1 MSSPRSLRLL
11 SVVAPVLNEGEVIEE
26 FHRRLCA
33 ALDGIRFELIVVDD
47 GSTDAT
53 PQILARLADVD
64 ERVRVVELSRNF
76 GYQSASSAGLD
87 HAAGDVVVTIDAD
100 LQDPPEL
107 IGEMLERWR
116 GGSDVVYA
124 VRRERQGESRMKLLT
139 ARWFSRAFARMAE
152 LEIPLNAGD
161 FRLLDRRAVD
171 ALLRMPERR
180 RFLRGM
186 TVWVGYTQ
194 SSVAYDR
201 DPRFA
206 GETRYRWRTLL
217 RISFD
222 AITSFSSVPLQIAT
236 LIGFAVSAIAF
247 LGLPYVV
254 VGRLTGIY
262 SVKGLSTLLFA
273 VLFLGGIQLIF
284 LGVIGEYISRIY
296 DEVKGRPLYVVRRRR
311 NVGAPEPDGPGSDP
325 RSREGSAA
333 SEAAEV
339 APSAASA
346 RGPR

>member
-1 MSSPRSLRLL
+1 MNARALRLL
-11 SVVAPVLNEGEVIEE
+11 SVVAPVLNEAEVIEE
-26 FHRRLCA
+26 FHRRVCA
-33 ALDGIRFELIVVDD
+33 ALDGIPFELIVVDD

-53 PQILARLADVD
+53 AEILGRLADAD
-64 ERVRVVELSRNF
+64 DRLRVVELSRNF
-76 GYQSASSAGLD
+76 GYQSATSAGLD
-87 HAAGDVVVTIDAD
+87 HARGDVVVTIDSD

-107 IGEMLERWR
+107 IVELIERWR
-116 GGSDVVYA
+116 AGSDVVYA
-124 VRRERQGESRMKLLT
+124 VRRERQGESRLKLLT

-152 LEIPLNAGD
+152 LEVPVNAGD

-194 SSVAYDR
+194 SSVPYDR

-206 GETRYRWRTLL
+206 GETRYRWRTLV

-236 LIGFAVSAIAF
+236 LVGFAVSAIAF

-262 SVKGLSTLLFA
+262 VVKGLSTLLFA

-284 LGVIGEYISRIY
+284 LGVIGEYVSRIY

-311 NVGAPEPDGPGSDP
+311 NVAAPAGAGAESGEPGGGDALDE
-325 RSREGSAA
+325 EG
-333 SEAAEV
+333 EV
-339 APSAASA
+339 APSAVSA